1 MSKLIKSTNSL
12 LSTLIAQL
20 NLGSLCRLRYI
31 IINNSKLTFDI
42 IQLLY
47 KEGVIRLYILE
58 KTKILVFFKYFK
70 GCNLFKFKII
80 SKPSK
85 RIYMSLNKLSLKF
98 SKNNFSGFFVI
109 STSNG
114 LMTSNTCLL
123 YKYLSGE
130 VLFKVFI

>member
-12 LSTLIAQL
+12 ISTLIAQL

-31 IINNSKLTFDI
+31 IINNSKITFDI
-42 IQLLY
+42 IHLLY
-47 KEGVIRLYILE
+47 KEGVIRLYILK

-85 RIYMSLNKLSLKF
+85 RIYMSLNKLSLNF

-109 STSNG
+109 STPNG